1 VAEPAHAGP
10 REWNAEVYD
19 RVADPQFG
27 WAEEVIGRL
36 ELRGD
41 ETVLDAGC
49 GSGRVT
55 ALLLEKLPKG
65 RLVGIDGSASMVTM
79 ARDALGDRAD
89 IREGDLAELDLHEE
103 FDLVYSN
110 AVFHWIVD
118 HENLFRRLFEALR
131 PGGRI
136 VAQCGGHGNVASL
149 VGVIADVSAQPQFAE
164 HFAGME
170 QSLNFAT
177 AEDTEARLRAAGFED
192 IRCWLQ
198 RKDTR
203 PAEPRAFLATVTLG
217 PQLERL
223 PDELKDPFIDE
234 VAAGMGEPLVLD
246 YVRLNIEARKPGP
259 AQARRVG
266 SGSR

>member
-1 VAEPAHAGP
+1 VSSAPKPAHTGP
-10 REWNAEVYD
+10 REWDAEVYD
-19 RVADPQFG
+19 RVADPQFE
-27 WAEEVIGRL
+27 WALEVIGRL

-55 ALLLEKLPKG
+55 AKLLERLPKG
-65 RLVGIDGSASMVTM
+65 RLVGIDGSASMVAM
-79 ARDALGDRAD
+79 AREALGDRAE

-110 AVFHWIVD
+110 AVFHWIPD
-118 HENLFRRLFEALR
+118 HENLFQRLHAALR
-131 PGGRI
+131 PEGRM

-149 VGVIADVSAQPQFAE
+149 VAVIAEVGAQPRYAE
-164 HFAGME
+164 HFAGM
-170 QSLNFAT
+170 SGGLNFAT
-177 AEDTEARLRAAGFED
+177 PEDTEARLRAAGFDD

-203 PAEPRAFLATVTLG
+203 PTEPRAFLATVTLG

-223 PDELKDPFIDE
+223 PDELKDPFVDE

-246 YVRLNIEARKPGP
+246 YVRLNIEARRP
-259 AQARRVG
+259 
-266 SGSR
+266 

>member
-1 VAEPAHAGP
+1 MSEAINTGP
-10 REWNAEVYD
+10 REWDAEVYD
-19 RVADPQFG
+19 RVADPQYE
-27 WAEEVIGRL
+27 WALEVIGRL

-55 ALLLEKLPKG
+55 AKLLERLPNG
-65 RLVGIDGSASMVTM
+65 RLVGIDGSASMVAK
-79 ARDALGDRAD
+79 AREALGDRAE
-89 IREGDLAELDLHEE
+89 IREEDLAALDLHEE

-110 AVFHWIVD
+110 AVFHWITD
-118 HENLFRRLFEALR
+118 HENLFRRLFAALR
-131 PGGRI
+131 PGGRM

-149 VGVIADVSAQPQFAE
+149 VAVIAEVGAQPRYAQ
-164 HFAGME
+164 HFEGM
-170 QSLNFAT
+170 SSGLNFAT
-177 AEDTEARLRAAGFED
+177 PEDTEKRLRDAGFEE

-203 PAEPRAFLATVTLG
+203 PAEPKPFLATVTLG

-223 PDELKDPFIDE
+223 PDELRQPFVDE

-246 YVRLNIEARKPGP
+246 YVRLNIEARRP
-259 AQARRVG
+259 
-266 SGSR
+266 

>member
-1 VAEPAHAGP
+1 VTSGPARSAHTGP
-10 REWNAEVYD
+10 REWDAEVYD
-19 RVADPQFG
+19 RVADPQFE
-27 WAEEVIGRL
+27 WAQEVIERL
-36 ELRGD
+36 TLRGD

-55 ALLLEKLPKG
+55 QLIIDRLSQG
-65 RLVGIDGSASMVTM
+65 RIVGVDGSPSMVAM
-79 ARDALGDRAD
+79 AREALGERAE
-89 IREGDLAELDLHEE
+89 IREGDLAALDLEEE

-110 AVFHWIVD
+110 AVFHWITD
-118 HENLFRRLFEALR
+118 HENLFRRLFAALR
-131 PGGRI
+131 PGGRL

-149 VGVIADVSAQPQFAE
+149 VAVIAQVGGQPRYAE
-164 HFAGME
+164 HFEGMK
-170 QSLNFAT
+170 SGLNFAT
-177 AEDTEARLRAAGFED
+177 PEETERRLRAAGFEG

-203 PAEPRAFLATVTLG
+203 PAEPRAFLAIVTLG

-246 YVRLNIEARKPGP
+246 YVRLNIEARRP
-259 AQARRVG
+259 
-266 SGSR
+266 